1 MNLTAVQVS
10 KPAHTLM
17 IASPGP
23 VFRWS
28 QAHFRRMLSPRW
40 MRKMAKA
47 RRKGLL
53 HDVAYVTYD
62 AGEGGARL
70 ATDGIGRPQ
79 LIVGTLFLRKLL
91 ASGPEEMTVADLRA
105 TLGSVLDQREDV
117 DAAVADLSQYL
128 TIEPLS

>member
-10 KPAHTLM
+10 NPAHTLM

-28 QAHFRRMLSPRW
+28 QAHFRRVLSPRW
-40 MRKMAKA
+40 MRMMAKA

-70 ATDGIGRPQ
+70 ATDGIGRPH

-91 ASGPEEMTVADLRA
+91 ASGPDETTVADLHA
-105 TLGSVLDQREDV
+105 TLGSVLNESEDV
-117 DAAVADLSQYL
+117 ETAMANLAEYL
-128 TIEPLS
+128 TV